1 MTEREGRKK
10 KVSLYD
16 SQAPIC
22 PICQVLLRPG
32 ELQDHME
39 QEMERLTHMNLSKNS
54 SHGHKDGSMAPGTP
68 KSMLL
73 SVHIK
78 REGESPVVSP
88 LSSEDAHHSDRY
100 QVSCLTFDLTGE
112 TGLEITTCVLCSA
125 VCCC

>member
-1 MTEREGRKK
+1 KK
-10 KVSLYD
+10 KMSLYD
-16 SQAPIC
+16 NQAPVC

-32 ELQDHME
+32 ELQEHME
-39 QEMERLTHMNLSKNS
+39 TEIDRLAAICLSKNPS
-54 SHGHKDGSMAPGTP
+54 SKDGVATPGTP

-100 QVSCLTFDLTGE
+100 QSGLSALCFLVSSENLTCPQPF
-112 TGLEITTCVLCSA
+112 
-125 VCCC
+125 